1 MMTEISLVLP
11 AYNEAERLEATVRQ
25 VVDALQQI
33 TPSFEVIIAEDGST
47 DGSDKVA
54 EELAERYPYVK
65 HLHSDE
71 RLGRGNA
78 LNRAFKSS
86 EGAILAY
93 IDVDLATDMKH
104 LAELIDHIKDGYD
117 LATGSRMIP
126 HSDVVRSVKR
136 GFASKG
142 FNFLVRTFLKSKLYD
157 HQCGFKA
164 FRRQS
169 LLDLLDQVQ
178 DEHWFWDTEILV
190 RAQRSGYRVV
200 EFPVRWRSGNS
211 SKVDL
216 RRDVIDMGGA
226 IIRLWWEFTF
236 NAHNKA

>member
-1 MMTEISLVLP
+1 MTEVSLVLP
-11 AYNEAERLEATVRQ
+11 IYNEAERLEDTVHQ

-33 TPSFEVIIAEDGST
+33 TSSFEVIVAEDGST
-47 DGSDKVA
+47 DGSDRIA
-54 EELAERYPYVK
+54 EELAEKYPYIK

-71 RLGRGNA
+71 RLGRGRA

-104 LAELIDHIKDGYD
+104 LAELIDKIRDGYD
-117 LATGSRMIP
+117 LATGSRMMP
-126 HSDVVRSVKR
+126 HSDAVRSVKR
-136 GFASKG
+136 GLASKG

-164 FRRQS
+164 FGRQA

-178 DEHWFWDTEILV
+178 DGHWFWDTEILV
-190 RAQRSGYRVV
+190 RSQRSGYRVA
-200 EFPVRWRSGNS
+200 EFPVRWRSGDS

-216 RRDVIDMGGA
+216 KRDVINMGGA
-226 IIRLWWEFTF
+226 IVRLWLEFTF
-236 NAHNKA
+236 NAHNKT